1 MLCHLDSYYNEL
13 VEFFEKAKYDIL
25 YSSASH
31 AMCKIAEEKV
41 RKDSA

>member
-13 VEFFEKAKYDIL
+13 VEFLEMAKYDIL

-31 AMCKIAEEKV
+31 AMCKIAEE
-41 RKDSA
+41 